1 MPRDDDAEEFDYNI
15 RRFTH
20 VIGLH
25 SELIEGLRDEVKS
38 IMDKEN
44 KTPEDYQR
52 YIDAMDKIIE
62 ESAKLQKNSKELS
75 EYIRDRRLKRE
86 NKETQQKPL

>member
-1 MPRDDDAEEFDYNI
+1 MPRNDDAEFDYNI
-15 RRFTH
+15 RKLTH

-25 SELIEGLRDEVKS
+25 AELMEGLRDDVKR
-38 IMDKEN
+38 IMNKEN
-44 KTPEDYQR
+44 KTPEDFQR
-52 YIDAMDKIIE
+52 YLDVMEKMVE
-62 ESAKLQKNSKELS
+62 ESVKVEKSSNELM